1 MRRGPLRGGP
11 VHGGWS
17 VVYAWQLGPWSVPSP
32 TLPPADMHDPLP
44 AYATGKYCDACETT
58 LNNKFPANRCVRCLP
73 NYGMDSSKKCNV
85 LLGTATTGLVACRT
99 SSMNA
104 GCAGEG
110 RRASKLPGLG
120 VEEKQAGSLVLC
132 MLLWRPAQHPL
143 RQQVASRGRPPPLP
157 GCWAG
162 EAVCLP
168 RRAAMHL
175 PTCSRP
181 APPPRPQSATLT
193 APAAAAPLRGQ
204 CSCPRPLSGWM
215 LAIQRLR

>member
-1 MRRGPLRGGP
+1 MRRGLLRGGA
-11 VHGGWS
+11 VQWRLGCSLCMAVGTWS
-17 VVYAWQLGPWSVPSP
+17 LSSP

-44 AYATGKYCDACETT
+44 AHATGKYCDACETT

-85 LLGTATTGLVACRT
+85 LLGTATTGLAACRA

-120 VEEKQAGSLVLC
+120 VKEKQAGSLVLC
-132 MLLWRPAQHPL
+132 MLLWRPTQHSL
-143 RQQVASRGRPPPLP
+143 RQQAASRGRPPPLP

-162 EAVCLP
+162 EALCLP
-168 RRAAMHL
+168 HGAAAH
-175 PTCSRP
+175 PPNCARP
-181 APPPRPQSATLT
+181 AFPPRPQSATLT
-193 APAAAAPLRGQ
+193 APAAAAPRGQ